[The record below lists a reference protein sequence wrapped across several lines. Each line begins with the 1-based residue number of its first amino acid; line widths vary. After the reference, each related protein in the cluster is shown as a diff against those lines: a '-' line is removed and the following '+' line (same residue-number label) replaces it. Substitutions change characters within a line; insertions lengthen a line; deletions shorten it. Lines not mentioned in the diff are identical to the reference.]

1 MYIYRDILSYP
12 GFLLYMYRVNQIEF
26 KPKHYNILF
35 RFQAN
40 SCRFFKPFCHGYPF
54 INTGRAPQRVGFSRF
69 VNRLRNTYLH
79 GGRIHMCSV
88 YIYDNVNSCIYIQIY
103 DIMVKYSML
112 CYNILYKMLL

>member
-1 MYIYRDILSYP
+1 MKFLAHLTLSCCLFDMYIYIYILSYP

-54 INTGRAPQRVGFSRF
+54 INTGTAPQRVGFSRF
-69 VNRLRNTYLH
+69 ANRLRNTYLH
-79 GGRIHMCSV
+79 GGRIN
-88 YIYDNVNSCIYIQIY
+88 DNVNSCIYIY
-103 DIMVKYSML
+103 RYM
-112 CYNILYKMLL
+112 ILG